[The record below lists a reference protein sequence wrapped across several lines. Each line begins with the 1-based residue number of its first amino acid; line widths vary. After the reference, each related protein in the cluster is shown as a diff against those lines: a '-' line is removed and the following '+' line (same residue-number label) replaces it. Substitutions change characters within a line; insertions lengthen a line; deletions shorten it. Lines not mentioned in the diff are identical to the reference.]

1 MNSSSV
7 NTVPFDY
14 VDEDNVNVVALKRR
28 RRNINDEQQR
38 TISRLIKDL
47 SRSVNDNYE
56 IRQIQQQ
63 FSIEVPLAQ
72 ATNKR
77 KLPYGKQDY

>member
-1 MNSSSV
+1 MNSSSTH
-7 NTVPFDY
+7 TVPFDY
-14 VDEDNVNVVALKRR
+14 IDDDSANVVALKR

-38 TISRLIKDL
+38 TISSLIKDL
-47 SRSVNDNYE
+47 TRSVNDNYE

-63 FSIEVPLAQ
+63 FIVEVPLAQ

-77 KLPYGKQDY
+77 KLPYGKQNY